1 MTECITLD
9 FGDNLE
15 DSQSI
20 IEWFTNYGWSY
31 DSETGKMLQ
40 GDEQFYINV
49 YQKIGAIYFRESG
62 MEFPN
67 DVFGFIVENPSKTVS
82 LVSVDSHDYVDMDT
96 AQEFEYG
103 KFIEMI
109 RETPVESE

>member
-1 MTECITLD
+1 MSECITLD
-9 FGDNLE
+9 YGDELK

-20 IEWFTNYGWSY
+20 VNWFTNYGWSY
-31 DSETGKMLQ
+31 DSDTGKMLQ
-40 GDEQFYINV
+40 GEEQFYINI

-82 LVSVDSHDYVDMDT
+82 LVSVDANDYANMET
-96 AQEFEYG
+96 AQEFQYDVFV
-103 KFIEMI
+103 KMI
-109 RETPVESE
+109 QEEDE

>member
-9 FGDNLE
+9 FGDELQESNTIV
-15 DSQSI
+15 D
-20 IEWFTNYGWSY
+20 WFTNYGWSY
-31 DSETGKMLQ
+31 DNETGKMLQ

-67 DVFGFIVENPSKTVS
+67 DVFGFILENPSKTVS
-82 LVSVDSHDYVDMDT
+82 LVSVDKHDYVDMET
-96 AQEFEYG
+96 AQEFDYV

-109 RETPVESE
+109 QSDEGDE